1 MTAASCASSW
11 ATTSTKPTSSPVRSI
26 SSRARARPMRARRP
40 MPNNLAIRLRQNVPF
55 VTALALFCVIYS
67 LYHLAHPK
75 GFSSA
80 VLVQNG
86 NEVFT
91 LAMVAMAQTVPV
103 LMGGLDLSVGALM
116 TMVGCFA
123 SYLLSGSPDGLALAV
138 DVGSLHLSFGSLPG
152 GIAGLILGM
161 VICVAIGTLGGFL
174 NGCVVVYGRIQPIIA
189 TLATGAIYI
198 GVALF

>member
-26 SSRARARPMRARRP
+26 SSRAPARARRP
-40 MPNNLAIRLRQNVPF
+40 MPNNLAIRLRQNIPF

-116 TMVGCFA
+116 TMVDCFA
-123 SYLLSGSPDGLALAV
+123 SYLLSGTPDGLALAV

-152 GIAGLILGM
+152 GIAGLLLG
-161 VICVAIGTLGGFL
+161 
-174 NGCVVVYGRIQPIIA
+174 
-189 TLATGAIYI
+189 
-198 GVALF
+198 